1 MNPLS
6 LIGAFVIT
14 LALLSYGIGSI
25 SVQHFKLV
33 SRGVLFFFTLG
44 ALLDLTAIGF
54 MIYGSKLGLLSL
66 HGVLGYTATVT
77 IVIDTALIWLCYFR
91 NGLNSDIKKS
101 VLLFSKIAYAWWLIV
116 YFTGSLLI
124 IWPKY

>member
-33 SRGVLFFFTLG
+33 SRGVLFFLTFG
-44 ALLDLTAIGF
+44 VLLDLTAIGF
-54 MIYGSKLGLLSL
+54 MISGSDKGVFSL
-66 HGVLGYTATVT
+66 HGILGFTASVT
-77 IVIDTALIWLCYFR
+77 IVVDTALIWRSYLQ
-91 NGLNSDIKKS
+91 NGIDSVINKS

-124 IWPKY
+124 IWPN